1 MFIRS
6 ALLVAAAGCGSVTT
20 YQSADTLPRGTW
32 AVQLAVEAGGFN
44 DTEQQTK
51 IPTGAFELAAR
62 RGLSAN
68 TDVGLKLYTAGIEA
82 SFRYRIAQGRWSWA
96 LLSSLGGVVTNE
108 SSPVGAAGLT
118 QLRLGAV
125 ATKHRS
131 TTWGWN
137 MGPITTFSL
146 LRPAGGGTVGGA
158 MIGGFVGFDW
168 RFGDVWHLTP
178 ELSLHVTAAGEVP
191 VKGSVGML
199 GTAISREF

>member
-6 ALLVAAAGCGSVTT
+6 ALLIAATACGSVTT
-20 YQSADTLPRGTW
+20 YQTADVLPRGTW
-32 AVQLAVEAGGFN
+32 SVQLAASVGGFN
-44 DTEQQTK
+44 DTEQETK
-51 IPTGAFELAAR
+51 IPTGSFEIAAR
-62 RGLSAN
+62 RGLGAD

-82 SFRYRIAQGRWSWA
+82 SVRYRISEGYWSWA
-96 LLSSLGGVVTNE
+96 LLGSLGGMITDE
-108 SSPVGAAGLT
+108 SSPAGAAGLT

-131 TTWGWN
+131 KTWGWN

-146 LRPAGGGTVGGA
+146 LRPAGGGTAGGA

-168 RFGDVWHLTP
+168 RFADVWHLTP

-191 VKGSVGML
+191 VHGSVGMI